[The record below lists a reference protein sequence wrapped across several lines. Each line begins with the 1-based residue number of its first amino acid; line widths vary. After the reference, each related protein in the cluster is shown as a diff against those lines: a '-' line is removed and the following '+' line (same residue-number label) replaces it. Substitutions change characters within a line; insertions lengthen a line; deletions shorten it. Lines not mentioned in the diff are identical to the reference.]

1 MADPFLRLHADDT
14 PVAPSPTF
22 AARLRERLAALDTE
36 EPTMSDPAPTSA
48 RPIRPAPTIAAPD
61 LTASHSITPYLVVSD
76 AAAAIDFYVEVL
88 GAVEHHRLLDGD
100 RIGHAEFVVGDS
112 RLAIADEYP
121 EYGIVGPNALGGSP
135 VSLMVLVADAD
146 AVMATAVA
154 AGGTELRA
162 AADQF
167 HGHRTGQ
174 FRDPWGHRW
183 TVSAPIHDRYE
194 EEATAEGFT
203 YVPSDAL
210 VEATAD
216 AAPGHHDHQV
226 KHHDRG
232 DLYYFTLPTADL
244 ERAQRFFGALLGWD
258 FGGSLGG
265 HVENIS
271 APPGGLNP
279 GTDEVILWFAVDDIH
294 AAVAQVRSLG
304 GTAEEPVHYDS
315 GWSAM
320 CTDDQGTRFALSV
333 PTYTR

>member
-1 MADPFLRLHADDT
+1 MADPFLRLRADDT

-22 AARLRERLAALDTE
+22 AARLREQLAALSTE
-36 EPTMSDPAPTSA
+36 EPPMTDTTRTAAAPTL
-48 RPIRPAPTIAAPD
+48 AAPD
-61 LTASHSITPYLVVSD
+61 LTASHSVTPYLVVSD
-76 AAAAIDFYVEVL
+76 AAAAIGFYVDVL
-88 GAVEHHRLLDGD
+88 GAVEHHRLLDGE

-146 AVMATAVA
+146 AVMAKAVA
-154 AGGTELRA
+154 AGATELRA

-167 HGHRTGQ
+167 HGHRSGQ

-183 TVSAPIHDRYE
+183 TISAPIHDRYE
-194 EEATAEGFT
+194 EEAAAEGFT

-210 VEATAD
+210 
-216 AAPGHHDHQV
+216 AAAAEPDHQV
-226 KHHDRG
+226 KHHERG

-244 ERAQRFFGALLGWD
+244 ERAQRFYGALLGWD

-294 AAVAQVRSLG
+294 AAVAQVRALG
-304 GTAEEPVHYDS
+304 GTAEEPVLYDS

-333 PTYTR
+333 PAAKYTR